1 MVYLAYIYIYIYIYI
16 WVKESKRTHR
26 FSVTLSFAP
35 KRSSD
40 RTVGQAKV
48 LSDERLGAKLRVTEN
63 QCVLFDSFTYICSA
77 LLLQHWA
84 LFAKVDS
91 TLTFLYIYIYV
102 YSCKKGRSS
111 WLWELRHYM
120 GMMLCTQQN
129 ISLLI
134 CQWQMHEWLIE
145 CKTSFQYSYHE
156 TYQFLRCHEE
166 TFS

>member
-1 MVYLAYIYIYIYIYI
+1 MIERIKEDALILCDSAFRTLALVRQNCLTSESSVWRALRCKTQSHRESMRPLWFFHLYMLSSATTALSTFCQGRLYPHIYIYI
-16 WVKESKRTHR
+16 
-26 FSVTLSFAP
+26 
-35 KRSSD
+35 
-40 RTVGQAKV
+40 
-48 LSDERLGAKLRVTEN
+48 
-63 QCVLFDSFTYICSA
+63 C
-77 LLLQHWA
+77 LLLQ
-84 LFAKVDS
+84 KS
-91 TLTFLYIYIYV
+91 
-102 YSCKKGRSS
+102 RSS

>member
-1 MVYLAYIYIYIYIYI
+1 MHLRLKKYRECHIVKILINI
-16 WVKESKRTHR
+16 KESKRTHQ
-26 FSVTLSFAP
+26 FSVILSFAP

-40 RTVGQAKV
+40 RTVWQVKV
-48 LSDERLGAKLRVTEN
+48 LSDEHLGAKLRVTEN

-91 TLTFLYIYIYV
+91 TLTFI
-102 YSCKKGRSS
+102 
-111 WLWELRHYM
+111 LWELRHYI